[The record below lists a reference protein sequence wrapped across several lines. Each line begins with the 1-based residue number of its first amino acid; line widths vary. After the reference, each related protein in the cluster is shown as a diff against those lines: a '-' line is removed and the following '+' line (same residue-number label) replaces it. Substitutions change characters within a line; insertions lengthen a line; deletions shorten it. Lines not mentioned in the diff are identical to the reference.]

1 MQRELAECKIAE
13 RTVREYVHEGKIA
26 LGLMT
31 RETCVP
37 QSYAW
42 GVEAQVDWYEASAG
56 IAGER
61 IKLQAFG
68 TLALLHVL
76 TNRPSSPLFYLCGS
90 SRMVFPASASVSLGG
105 TGSAL
110 YGE

>member
-13 RTVREYVHEGKIA
+13 RTVREYAHERKIA
-26 LGLMT
+26 AGLMT

-42 GVEAQVDWYEASAG
+42 GVEAQVDWYEAYAD

-68 TLALLHVL
+68 MRSMASGAAFHCAYLHATQQAFLVSARTSFHLLRRRV
-76 TNRPSSPLFYLCGS
+76 PQAPL
-90 SRMVFPASASVSLGG
+90 
-105 TGSAL
+105 
-110 YGE
+110 